1 VVRLTSANDAFI
13 NVVIVKI
20 QLLLVVIYVIKD
32 SLRAK
37 LQVNVKLLAL
47 LGTTKIVFHV
57 QNAVKVVLD
66 VLVLTMENVLN
77 VIVITS
83 LKMENV

>member
-1 VVRLTSANDAFI
+1 
-13 NVVIVKI
+13 
-20 QLLLVVIYVIKD
+20 VIYVIKD

-47 LGTTKIVFHV
+47 LGTIKIVFHV

-66 VLVLTMENVLN
+66 VLVLTMENVRN

-83 LKMENV
+83 LRMENV